1 MRVLYGPIDSW
12 RFGRSLGADPLVGR
26 TKMCPFSCIYCQ
38 YGPTLHPTAR
48 RGTFVTVE
56 RFRAELESL
65 GNVEADCVTFAGL
78 GEPTLAQ
85 NLPALVTEARRRLDL
100 PILLLTGSA
109 LMPRQEVRRDLLTF
123 DQVTAKLDA
132 PSEMLYRQINRPT
145 GGFPYSLAAIV
156 EGIRQFRRMYT
167 GRLILQMM
175 LLQSNV
181 HGAAEMAALARSIE
195 ADEIHLNT
203 PLQPALGGPISAAEM
218 KEIAGAFEGLPVR
231 CVYDRDRARVKPRLM

>member
-1 MRVLYGPIDSW
+1 MRVIYGPIDSW
-12 RFGRSLGADPLVGR
+12 RFGRSLGVDPLAGR

-38 YGPTLHPTAR
+38 YGPTLHPTRR

-56 RFRAELESL
+56 RLRPELESL

-85 NLPALVTEARRRLDL
+85 NLPALVAEVRRRLDL

-109 LMPRQEVRRDLLTF
+109 LMPREEVRRDLVAF
-123 DQVTAKLDA
+123 DQVAAKLDA
-132 PSEMLYRQINRPT
+132 PEEMIYRQINRPMN
-145 GGFPYSLAAIV
+145 GFPYPLAAIV
-156 EGIRQFRRMYT
+156 EGIRQFRRKYT

-175 LLQSNV
+175 FLRSNV
-181 HGAAEMAALARSIE
+181 HLADEMAALARSIK
-195 ADEIHLNT
+195 ADEIQLNT

-218 KEIAGAFEGLPVR
+218 KEVEEAFEGLPVR
-231 CVYDRDRARVKPRLM
+231 CVYDRDRARVRPRQI